1 VDHPSTPPQPSP
13 RARQAQP
20 ARLVLADDHDLVRA
34 GLRNILSGE
43 RWLEIVGEATNG
55 REAVRLCRELQP
67 DLILIDV
74 RMPDMDGLAATRE
87 VKRQSPATSVIL
99 FTMYE
104 VPEYVLDALRAGA
117 AGYLLKG
124 SPKPDI
130 LDAVRRVLAGDSLLH
145 PDLVLQLLQ
154 RASGARPTKSQAA
167 ELTARERDVL
177 QLVVLGQT
185 NRQIA
190 YTLGLGTS
198 TVKSHLEHII
208 AKLEVSDRTQAA
220 VRAIDL
226 GLVRTKSSSEN

>member
-1 VDHPSTPPQPSP
+1 M
-13 RARQAQP
+13 AQP
-20 ARLVLADDHDLVRA
+20 PPSSHLPAPERLTRVARVVLADDHDLVRA

-43 RWLEIVGEATNG
+43 RRLEIVGEASNG
-55 REAVRLCRELQP
+55 REAVELCNELQP
-67 DLILIDV
+67 DLILMDV
-74 RMPDMDGLAATRE
+74 RMPDMDGLTATLAI
-87 VKRQSPATSVIL
+87 KRDSPGTSVVL

-124 SPKPDI
+124 SPKRDI
-130 LDAVRRVLAGDSLLH
+130 LDAVRRVVAGDSLLH
-145 PDLVLQLLQ
+145 PDLVLELLQ
-154 RASGARPTKSQAA
+154 RASGALPSKPPVVQ
-167 ELTARERDVL
+167 LTARERDVL

-190 YTLGLGTS
+190 YTLGLSTS

-220 VRAIDL
+220 VRAIEQ
-226 GLVRTKSSSEN
+226 GLVRATNGN